1 MYENE
6 SNKVKAGVE
15 FLSALMEK
23 DYRNDPSFDPVDL
36 AEKMMEIADD
46 IKSLRDN
53 FDYEVADDVV
63 QAREELADDTLEED
77 ELEDEIVECDNLI
90 EHAINLFGDVR
101 KRYFPLEESNIEH
114 TTDKINLGGS
124 RLEQMPVKKK
134 RVMSPTEAIFLGFFG
149 TGAIIYLIYLLFI
162 A

>member
-23 DYRNDPSFDPVDL
+23 DYRNDPSFGPLDLVD
-36 AEKMMEIADD
+36 KMMEIADD
-46 IKSLRDN
+46 IKSLRN
-53 FDYEVADDVV
+53 NLDYEVTDDVV
-63 QAREELADDTLEED
+63 EAREELADDTLEED

-90 EHAINLFGDVR
+90 ERALNLLDDVR

-114 TTDKINLGGS
+114 TADKANLGEP
-124 RLEQMPVKKK
+124 RLEQKPVKNK
-134 RVMSPTEAIFLGFFG
+134 RVMSPAEAIFLGLFG
-149 TGAIIYLIYLLFI
+149 TGAIVYLIYLLFI